1 MTVPLSLF
9 RAALLSLC
17 VLAFSGCWPAS
28 HSQLDEEKEPHFL
41 AGKSRVNAMDYQGA
55 IESFE
60 KALEVNPHSGA
71 AHFEAGLLYE
81 KYKLD
86 YAAAIYHF
94 DRFLEQRPK
103 SDYAEVVKQRIL
115 ACKQELAKTVSLG
128 PVAQSMQ
135 SEFDKLSEENKRL
148 HDEVDKWRAFYARTP
163 VLTNPPV
170 ATTVVFRTPTPSLSA
185 PQPTVSGSASPS
197 TPSTGAPASSIAR
210 PSPARPASGLAAEGR
225 THTVK
230 SGETPIAIAKKYGV
244 RVESLMA
251 ANPRLDARRLQVGQT
266 VNIPS
271 L

>member
-1 MTVPLSLF
+1 MTALLNLC
-9 RAALLSLC
+9 RAALLLLC
-17 VLAFSGCWPAS
+17 AFTFSGCWPS
-28 HSQLDEEKEPHFL
+28 SRSQLDEEKEPHFL

-55 IESFE
+55 IDSFE
-60 KALEVNPHSGA
+60 KALEANPRSGA

-81 KYKLD
+81 KYKQD

-128 PVAQSMQ
+128 PVAQSLQ

-148 HDEVDKWRAFYARTP
+148 HDEVDKWRAFYTRNPVPTNAPALATPAVARNLP
-163 VLTNPPV
+163 
-170 ATTVVFRTPTPSLSA
+170 A
-185 PQPTVSGSASPS
+185 PAPA
-197 TPSTGAPASSIAR
+197 APASTPTNSTFVNAVPR
-210 PSPARPASGLAAEGR
+210 SSLLHPASALAPDSR

-230 SGETPIAIAKKYGV
+230 SGETLMAISKKYGV
-244 RVESLMA
+244 KVDSLMA
-251 ANPRLDARRLQVGQT
+251 ANPRLDARRMQVGQS

>member
-17 VLAFSGCWPAS
+17 VVAFSGCWPTA

-41 AGKSRVNAMDYQGA
+41 AGKSRVNSMDYQGA

-81 KYKLD
+81 KYKQD

-148 HDEVDKWRAFYARTP
+148 HEEVDKWRAFYTRNPVPTNTP
-163 VLTNPPV
+163 A
-170 ATTVVFRTPTPSLSA
+170 ATTVPFRTPTPS
-185 PQPTVSGSASPS
+185 QPTSASGTTGSGSSS
-197 TPSTGAPASSIAR
+197 VPSTGTLSASIAR
-210 PSPARPASGLAAEGR
+210 ASLARPATGLATESR
-225 THTVK
+225 THTIK
-230 SGETPIAIAKKYGV
+230 SGETP
-244 RVESLMA
+244 MA
-251 ANPRLDARRLQVGQT
+251 
-266 VNIPS
+266 
-271 L
+271 

>member
-148 HDEVDKWRAFYARTP
+148 HDEVDKWRAFYARNP
-163 VLTNPPV
+163 VPTNTPV
-170 ATTVVFRTPTPSLSA
+170 ATPVAVRTPTSLAPSA
-185 PQPTVSGSASPS
+185 TAASGSSSPS
-197 TPSTGAPASSIAR
+197 TPSTGTLMSSSAR
-210 PSPARPASGLAAEGR
+210 SALARPASSLAAEGR

-230 SGETPIAIAKKYGV
+230 SGETPMAIAKKYGIKV
-244 RVESLMA
+244 DSLMA
-251 ANPRLDARRLQVGQT
+251 ANPRLEARRLQVGQA